1 MDNEQQDRLFTDSN
15 KTESELIP
23 DTENNNSN
31 ETDVNVECKK
41 DKIIDKFIVI
51 KFQENDIFL
60 LFSLFILFN
69 LKISLLYKI
78 YYNNYIKHFLG
89 RGS

>member
-1 MDNEQQDRLFTDSN
+1 MDNEQQDRFFTDNN

-31 ETDVNVECKK
+31 GTDVNVKCEK
-41 DKIIDKFIVI
+41 DKIIDTFIVI

-60 LFSLFILFN
+60 LFLLFILFN

>member
-1 MDNEQQDRLFTDSN
+1 MDNEQQDRFFTDSN

-31 ETDVNVECKK
+31 ETDVNVKCEK